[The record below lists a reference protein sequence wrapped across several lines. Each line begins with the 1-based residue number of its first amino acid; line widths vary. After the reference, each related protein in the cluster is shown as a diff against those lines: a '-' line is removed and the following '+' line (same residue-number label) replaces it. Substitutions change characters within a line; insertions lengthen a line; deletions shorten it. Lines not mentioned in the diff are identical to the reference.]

1 MSGGRWDYIEYR
13 FTDIVEDM
21 KRLINRNGKLKTPEE
36 MKEEAWIGVEWYE
49 KYPEDKYHRKY
60 PDKVIEK
67 FKEGIEIIEKAQIYI
82 QRFDYLLS
90 GDDGEDSFLERLEEE
105 LSKLK
110 EE

>member
-36 MKEEAWIGVEWYE
+36 MKEEDWRGAEWYE
-49 KYPEDKYHRKY
+49 KYPEDKYHHKY

-90 GDDGEDSFLERLEEE
+90 GDDGEGSFLERLEEE

>member
-13 FTDIVEDM
+13 FTDVVEDM
-21 KRLINRNGKLKTPEE
+21 KRLINRNGKLKTLEE
-36 MKEEAWIGVEWYE
+36 MKEEAWRIVEWYE
-49 KYPEDKYHRKY
+49 KYPEDRYHHKY

>member
-13 FTDIVEDM
+13 FTDVVEDM

-36 MKEEAWIGVEWYE
+36 MKEEDWRGAEWYE
-49 KYPEDKYHRKY
+49 KYPEDKYHHKY

-90 GDDGEDSFLERLEEE
+90 GDDGEGSFLERLEEE

>member
-36 MKEEAWIGVEWYE
+36 MKEEDWRDAEWYE
-49 KYPEDKYHRKY
+49 KYSEDKYHRKY

-90 GDDGEDSFLERLEEE
+90 GDDGEGSFLERLEEE

>member
-21 KRLINRNGKLKTPEE
+21 KRLINRNGKLKTLEE
-36 MKEEAWIGVEWYE
+36 MKEEAWRIVEWYE
-49 KYPEDKYHRKY
+49 KYPEDKYHHKY
-60 PDKVIEK
+60 PDKIIEK